1 MAEAKL
7 RVMEAKRPVVEAK
20 PPVVEAKR
28 PVVEAKPPTVGAKP
42 PVVAAKP
49 PVVAAKPP
57 VVETKPPVI
66 EAKPPTV
73 EAKPPKVEAK
83 PPVVEAKP
91 PTVEAKPPAVEA
103 KPPTVEA
110 KPPVVEAKP
119 PTVEAKP
126 PVVEAKP
133 PVVEA
138 KPPTVEA
145 KPPVPEAKPPVV
157 EAKPPAAVEAKPPA
171 VEAKPPVPETEPPI
185 VEAKEALAQRT
196 VFTLAEDFDGK
207 PAARFAEDHADAEKS
222 TPESKKKQKQY
233 FMAIAG
239 VLLIGGIAAL
249 QLDKKEVLNQVQ
261 QLQAYASKSNIGQSV
276 LSKYR
281 QLTQSGP
288 FISGAESKEAS
299 HTAHHLA
306 QNEASPATYEV
317 SKPLVQDLTTYDEYV
332 CQIRAIQHI
341 EIRSLEKGYLQN
353 VLIDEGQTVKQGQL
367 LFQIKPNVYEADVE
381 KSEAEVQLS
390 QIELE
395 NNQAL
400 VAKDIISPTEAAMS
414 AAKLNK
420 VKAELEL
427 AKTHLGFTEI
437 RAPFDGLIGRF
448 GDIRLGSLLEENQ
461 LLTTLS
467 DNHRLWVYFNVP
479 EAIYLDYI
487 QHIQKGASQKVK
499 LELAN
504 KEIYPEPGTI
514 EVIQSDFSST
524 SGNIAFRASF
534 SNPKAILRYGQTG
547 KILWPKTI
555 NHAIIVPQKS
565 TFEILDKRF
574 IFVVDKSGVIHERAI
589 KVCSEQPNVY
599 IIESGIGP
607 DEMFLLERQN
617 KLNKGDKIRFKL
629 IDPQRAIES
638 LKLYAE

>member
-7 RVMEAKRPVVEAK
+7 RVLEAKRPAVEAKRLAVEAK
-20 PPVVEAKR
+20 PPA
-28 PVVEAKPPTVGAKP
+28 VEAKPPAVEAKP
-42 PVVAAKP
+42 PAAEANPPAKEAKP
-49 PVVAAKPP
+49 PA
-57 VVETKPPVI
+57 VEAKPPVI
-66 EAKPPTV
+66 EAKPPSVEAKPPVIEAKPPKVEAKPPAVEAKPPKV

-83 PPVVEAKP
+83 PPV
-91 PTVEAKPPAVEA
+91 
-103 KPPTVEA
+103 
-110 KPPVVEAKP
+110 
-119 PTVEAKP
+119 
-126 PVVEAKP
+126 
-133 PVVEA
+133 
-138 KPPTVEA
+138 
-145 KPPVPEAKPPVV
+145 PEAKPPKV
-157 EAKPPAAVEAKPPA
+157 EAKPT
-171 VEAKPPVPETEPPI
+171 VPETEPPI

-196 VFTLAEDFDGK
+196 VFMLAEDSDGK
-207 PAARFAEDHADAEKS
+207 PAAKLAEDRADAEKS

-249 QLDKKEVLNQVQ
+249 QLDKREVLNQVQ
-261 QLQAYASKSNIGQSV
+261 QLQSYASKSNIGQSV

-281 QLTQSGP
+281 QLTQSVP
-288 FISGAESKEAS
+288 SLSGSDSKVAS
-299 HTAHHLA
+299 HTTNHLA
-306 QNEASPATYEV
+306 QNEASPTTYEV

-487 QHIQKGASQKVK
+487 QHSQKGASQKVK

-574 IFVVDKSGVIHERAI
+574 IFVVDKSGVIHERSI

>member
-1 MAEAKL
+1 MVHEPESELPVAEAKL
-7 RVMEAKRPVVEAK
+7 RVLEAKRPVVEAK
-20 PPVVEAKR
+20 SRVMEAKSS
-28 PVVEAKPPTVGAKP
+28 V
-42 PVVAAKP
+42 
-49 PVVAAKPP
+49 
-57 VVETKPPVI
+57 
-66 EAKPPTV
+66 
-73 EAKPPKVEAK
+73 VEAK

-91 PTVEAKPPAVEA
+91 PA
-103 KPPTVEA
+103 
-110 KPPVVEAKP
+110 
-119 PTVEAKP
+119 VEAKP

-138 KPPTVEA
+138 KPPVVEA
-145 KPPVPEAKPPVV
+145 KPRAVEAKPPVV
-157 EAKPPAAVEAKPPA
+157 EAKPPVVEAKPPVVEAKPPVVEAKPPVVEAKPPA
-171 VEAKPPVPETEPPI
+171 VEAKPPVVEAEPPI
-185 VEAKEALAQRT
+185 VEAKEALAQWT
-196 VFTLAEDFDGK
+196 VFTLAEDSDGK
-207 PAARFAEDHADAEKS
+207 PAAKLAEDHADAGKS

-233 FMAIAG
+233 FIAIAG

-281 QLTQSGP
+281 QLTQSVP
-288 FISGAESKEAS
+288 SLSGSDSKEAS
-299 HTAHHLA
+299 HTTNHLA
-306 QNEASPATYEV
+306 LSEASPTTYEV
-317 SKPLVQDLTTYDEYV
+317 SKALVQDLTTYDEYV

-467 DNHRLWVYFNVP
+467 DNRRLWVYFNVP

-487 QHIQKGASQKVK
+487 QHSQKGASQKVK